1 VLESFREVYGNDAR
15 AREQNIA
22 AAQRLAC
29 HQTHGGPVLEELNA
43 WLEAQFAEKQVEPN
57 SGLGVAITYLLK
69 HWDRLTLF
77 LKQPG
82 SPLDN
87 NVVERS
93 LKKAILHRN
102 NSLFYKTQNGARMGD
117 LFMRRS
123 TPANYAAPTHSI
135 T

>member
-1 VLESFREVYGNDAR
+1 MLESFREVYGNDAR
-15 AREQNIA
+15 AREQNMTA
-22 AAQRLAC
+22 EQRLAFY
-29 HQTHGGPVLEELNA
+29 QTHSGPVLEKLKA

-87 NVVERS
+87 NIVTSANGSDDVMPPAGLCRVLCPSCGFS
-93 LKKAILHRN
+93 L
-102 NSLFYKTQNGARMGD
+102 GD
-117 LFMRRS
+117 LSFWRARLS
-123 TPANYAAPTHSI
+123 A
-135 T
+135 